1 MRGIEL
7 KHIGVR
13 SFMLRGL
20 TARWG
25 IDGNRPPM
33 PPALRTALVAWYNTE
48 IQRATNFDV
57 IESYA
62 EDFTTSRWENH
73 SGGTR
78 VVADVT
84 AKGIHLTNALTAL
97 PFLETKAEEYMPEM
111 VVKVSGVQPGVT
123 GIAYR
128 YGSYADVLQ
137 ITQDGIYTLPAG
149 MPSAD
154 LDGFNGFA
162 ATAAFGECDITI
174 EQLPTSKLTDLSGNG
189 HHLHLY
195 GYTGTPT
202 NGINA
207 DGWLQ
212 SAAVGYGVSYG
223 QPLLTDYTLCM
234 TRAHAMGN
242 TGALASKSEAAG
254 RGAFIFEINN
264 GAVDNA
270 AYSFGRSN
278 SVTYAPTG
286 FVYQTKDS
294 YNGTPITA
302 GTAADADILMVGG
315 LRPNKVQPYT
325 GSYKSFVLFNR
336 TLTAEEL
343 AYVERWMA

>member
-13 SFMLRGL
+13 SFMLKGL

-25 IDGNRPPM
+25 IDGDRPPM
-33 PPALRTALVAWYNTE
+33 PPALRTALVAWYNTR

-62 EDFTTSRWENH
+62 EDFTASKWADTPSRVEFTKTASKIH
-73 SGGTR
+73 ITESMSDGVSTPFMETR
-78 VVADVT
+78 YKNYPA
-84 AKGIHLTNALTAL
+84 
-97 PFLETKAEEYMPEM
+97 EM
-111 VVKVSGVQPGVT
+111 VVKVSGIVAGGV
-123 GIAYR
+123 ALRYR
-128 YGSYADVLQ
+128 YGGNTDTMLLSH
-137 ITQDGIYTLPAG
+137 DGIYTLPAG
-149 MPSAD
+149 IPGAAI
-154 LDGFNGFA
+154 DGNNGFIT
-162 ATAAFGECDITI
+162 TAKGTCDITI
-174 EQLPTSKLTDLSGNG
+174 KQLPTSKLTDLSGNG

-223 QPLLTDYTLCM
+223 QPKLTDYTVCM
-234 TRAHAMGN
+234 TRAHAMGD
-242 TGALASKSEAAG
+242 TGTLASKSLVPYKGE
-254 RGAFIFEINN
+254 FIFEVNDATLHN
-264 GAVDNA
+264 AVF
-270 AYSFGRSN
+270 SRGTGTSL
-278 SVTYAPTG
+278 TYAPSG

-302 GTAADADILMVGG
+302 GTAGDENTLLVGA
-315 LRPNKVQPYT
+315 LRPNDLQPYT

-336 TLTAEEL
+336 TLTTEEL
-343 AYVERWMA
+343 AYVKRWMA

>member
-13 SFMLRGL
+13 SFRLKGL

-25 IDGNRPPM
+25 IDGDRPPM

-48 IQRATNFDV
+48 IQKTTNFDV

-62 EDFTTSRWENH
+62 EDFTTSKW
-73 SGGTR
+73 GDDQTR
-78 VVADVT
+78 AEFTKT
-84 AKGIHLTNALTAL
+84 AKGLHLTNVIIDGV
-97 PFLETKAEEYMPEM
+97 FLSTGAEEYGTEM
-111 VVKVSGVQPGVT
+111 VVKVSGLQPGVM
-123 GIAYR
+123 ALNYR
-128 YGSYADVLQ
+128 YGSNTDLVQ
-137 ITQDGIYTLPAG
+137 ITRDGIYTLPAG
-149 MPSAD
+149 IPGAEV
-154 LDGFNGFA
+154 DGFNGFG
-162 ATAAFGECDITI
+162 ATTAFGECNITI

-212 SAAVGYGVSYG
+212 SAAAGYGVSYG
-223 QPLLTDYTLCM
+223 QPKLTDYTVCT

-242 TGALASKSEAAG
+242 TGTLASKSLAYLQ
-254 RGAFIFEINN
+254 GAFILEIGGFPLTN
-264 GAVDNA
+264 GV
-270 AYSFGRSN
+270 YSRGEGT
-278 SVTYAPTG
+278 SVVYAPTG
-286 FVYQTKDS
+286 FLYQTKDS

-302 GTAADADILMVGG
+302 GMADDADTLTVGG
-315 LRPNKVQPYT
+315 LRPDDPRPYT

-343 AYVERWMA
+343 SYVEQWMT

>member
-13 SFMLRGL
+13 SFMLKGL

-25 IDGNRPPM
+25 IDGDRPPM

-48 IQRATNFDV
+48 IQKATNFDV

-62 EDFTTSRWENH
+62 EDFKARKWDNYST
-73 SGGTR
+73 TR

-84 AKGIHLTNALTAL
+84 PKGIHLTNALTAS
-97 PFLETKAEEYMPEM
+97 PFLETGAKKYAPEM

-123 GIAYR
+123 GLKYR
-128 YGSYADVLQ
+128 YGSVTDIVRL
-137 ITQDGIYTLPAG
+137 TQDGIYTLPAG
-149 MPSAD
+149 MPGASG
-154 LDGFNGFA
+154 GFNGFA

-212 SAAVGYGVSYG
+212 SAGAGYGVSYG
-223 QPLLTDYTLCM
+223 QPKLTDYTVCA
-234 TRAHAMGN
+234 TRAHATGD
-242 TGALASKSEAAG
+242 TGALASKSLTPAQ
-254 RGAFIFEINN
+254 GAFIFEVNCSEHHH
-264 GAVDNA
+264 GTAV
-270 AYSFGRSN
+270 SMGTGTH
-278 SVTYAPTG
+278 VTYAPAG

-302 GTAADADILMVGG
+302 GTADDADILMIGRIRQG
-315 LRPNKVQPYT
+315 DPRLYK

-336 TLTAEEL
+336 TLTTEEL